1 MPPVESRARVLVV
14 DDDEVQQALLRRI
27 LALDGYDVHVVGDGL
42 EALAVTSD
50 ADFDVV
56 LLDVELPGLNGLQVC
71 RSLKASARTRL
82 TPVLIQTGLLDQATM
97 LGSLEAGADDVLAK
111 PVGSAELRARVRSA
125 IRLKRLV
132 DELDNVQGAMLMLAT
147 TIEAR
152 DPYTRGHCDRL
163 ADYGAALGA
172 RLGLPADD
180 LAALRRGGYLH
191 DIGKV
196 AVPDTILFKPGPL
209 TPAEFETIKS
219 HTVVGDQICA
229 PLTSL
234 ARVRPIVRWHHER
247 LDGRGYPDGL
257 RGEAVPLLAQI
268 LSVVDVFDAL
278 TTNRPYRRPLPVD
291 EALDCL
297 QTEADNGIRDAAL
310 VHEFSLVVASG
321 LRPPPPEPMPESWPR
336 EEPTPIQ
343 VGERPPHFS

>member
-1 MPPVESRARVLVV
+1 MSPVEVHARVLVV
-14 DDDEVQQALLRRI
+14 DDEESQQDILRRV
-27 LALDGYDVHVVGDGL
+27 LAQDGHDVHSVGDGR
-42 EALAVTSD
+42 EALAVATD
-50 ADFDVV
+50 EDFDVI

-71 RSLKASARTRL
+71 RILKGAPRTRL
-82 TPVLIQTGLLDQATM
+82 TPVLIQTGLLDHATM
-97 LGSLEAGADDVLAK
+97 LGALEAGADDVLAK
-111 PVGSAELRARVRSA
+111 PVGNAELRARVRSA

-152 DPYTRGHCDRL
+152 DPYTKGHCDRL
-163 ADYGAALGA
+163 AEYGVALG
-172 RLGLPADD
+172 RRIGLPADD
-180 LAALRRGGYLH
+180 LAAIRKGGYLH

-196 AVPDTILFKPGPL
+196 AVPDMILFKPGPL

-234 ARVRPIVRWHHER
+234 ARVRPIIRSHHER

-257 RGEAVPLLAQI
+257 RGDDVPLLAQI

-278 TTNRPYRRPLPVD
+278 TTHRPYRKPLPAE

-297 QTEADNGIRDAAL
+297 QTEADNGIRDTAL
-310 VHEFSLVVASG
+310 VSEFATVLASG
-321 LRPPPPEPMPESWPR
+321 LRPPAPEPDAAWTSGAP
-336 EEPTPIQ
+336 
-343 VGERPPHFS
+343 VGRPDGTATHFS